1 MGGEIGLKIAEIKFS
16 DDNVAPYKDG
26 WRYAKVAI
34 DATLIDENGIIY
46 IYVGIMI
53 GSICL

>member
-16 DDNVAPYKDG
+16 DDSIAPYKDG

-34 DATLIDENGIIY
+34 DATLIGENGDHFH
-46 IYVGIMI
+46 
-53 GSICL
+53 ICGVCTSGN